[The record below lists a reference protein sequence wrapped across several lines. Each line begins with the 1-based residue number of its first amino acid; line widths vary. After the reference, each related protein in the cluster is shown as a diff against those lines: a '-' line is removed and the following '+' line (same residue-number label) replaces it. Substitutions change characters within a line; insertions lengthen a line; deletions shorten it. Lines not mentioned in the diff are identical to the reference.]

1 MIAAA
6 IATAV
11 ACGSGG
17 GFIDAPKPEPPPPP
31 GSFVLDWTITKAG
44 SAATCADVS
53 ATQVVVTLMDEKS
66 HQSSNAT
73 FNCAIGGAVSGAI
86 DPATYDMGFALVG
99 SGGGSALANAPAQN
113 GVVVDSNQ
121 TAHLMPVVFAVP

>member
-1 MIAAA
+1 MIAGA

-31 GSFVLDWTITKAG
+31 GSFALDWTITKAG
-44 SAATCADVS
+44 SAATCADVN
-53 ATQVVVTLMDEKS
+53 ATQVVVTLQDEKTK
-66 HQSSNAT
+66 QSSNAT

-99 SGGGSALANAPAQN
+99 SGGGSAIVNGAPQM
-113 GVVVDSNQ
+113 GIVVDSAQ
-121 TAHLMPVVFAVP
+121 TAHVMPVTFAVP